1 MVKKPVP
8 VAVVISGIMLIAA
21 IVVSVIVFGPK
32 TVGPVLEEEKPMIE
46 AWLVWNGLDSFGNQK
61 GTTYPDGL
69 PVDRYDYIRSNH
81 RQRPWNDIDQSW
93 LSTFAPGEEDVFKTW
108 ADRND
113 MNRFGDPQD
122 TMYLGGTP
130 LFNEATGEVMPADV
144 YILSKNPLRPWNR
157 SEEAGK

>member
-1 MVKKPVP
+1 MKKPVP
-8 VAVVISGIMLIAA
+8 VAVVISAVMLIAA

-46 AWLVWNGLDSFGNQK
+46 AWLAWNGFDSFGNEK
-61 GTTYPDGL
+61 GATYPDGL
-69 PVDRYDYIRSNH
+69 PADRYDYIRSNH

-93 LSTFAPGEEDVFKTW
+93 LSTFAPGEEDAFKAW
-108 ADRND
+108 ADRNSK
-113 MNRFGDPQD
+113 NRFGDPQD

-130 LFNEATGEVMPADV
+130 LFNEATGEVMSADV

-157 SEEAGK
+157 EEEAGK